1 MASPEDGED
10 FCCGFS
16 VEEGEEERPG
26 RDERARLIQ
35 MLEDEMTRE
44 TSASARTRLEE
55 SPRPRLN
62 LEDEPPTQVW
72 YFKYPDLCYFN
83 DFLLNRSTK
92 GSPVLSPRVRKKQTQ
107 VLARELV
114 PGRRWNSWINIPA
127 KLFLTPSCLKRI
139 QSCWVW
145 LLTFKFKRM
154 RKGPKIPTAK
164 LSWRTQVSRLQQ
176 RRSVSY

>member
-1 MASPEDGED
+1 MASPEDGEN

-35 MLEDEMTRE
+35 KLEDEMTRE
-44 TSASARTRLEE
+44 TSAPARTRLEE

-72 YFKYPDLCYFN
+72 YFKYPDFCYFN

-145 LLTFKFKRM
+145 LLTFKRM

>member
-26 RDERARLIQ
+26 RDERARVIQ
-35 MLEDEMTRE
+35 KLEDEM
-44 TSASARTRLEE
+44 TRLEE

-72 YFKYPDLCYFN
+72 YFKYPDFCYFN

-92 GSPVLSPRVRKKQTQ
+92 GSPVLSLRVRKNQTQ

-127 KLFLTPSCLKRI
+127 KLFLTPSCPKRI

-145 LLTFKFKRM
+145 LLTFKRM
-154 RKGPKIPTAK
+154 RKGQRIPTAK
-164 LSWRTQVSRLQQ
+164 LSWRTRVSRLQQ
-176 RRSVSY
+176 RRSVSF